1 MVLPEIVP
9 DDAVIAAE
17 PVAPPVASPVASTV
31 TTVVAAEVH
40 ATEEV
45 MSCDVPSEYA
55 PIAVNCRVS
64 PTAIPGSAGVTV
76 IDSKVAVVTV
86 NVVSPETEPD
96 VAVIFAVPAATP
108 LARPA
113 AFTVA
118 TAVKS
123 DDHVADAVISC
134 DVPSE

>member
-1 MVLPEIVP
+1 VVLPDIVP
-9 DDAVIAAE
+9 DDAVIAA
-17 PVAPPVASPVASTV
+17 APAATPVASPLALTV

-40 ATEEV
+40 ATEAV
-45 MSCDVPSEYA
+45 ISCDVPSEYA

-64 PTAIPGSAGVTV
+64 PMAMPGSEGVTV

-86 NVVSPETEPD
+86 SVVSPETAPD
-96 VAVIFAVPAATP
+96 VAVIFAVPTATP

-118 TAVKS
+118 TPVES
-123 DDHVADAVISC
+123 EDHVADAVISC